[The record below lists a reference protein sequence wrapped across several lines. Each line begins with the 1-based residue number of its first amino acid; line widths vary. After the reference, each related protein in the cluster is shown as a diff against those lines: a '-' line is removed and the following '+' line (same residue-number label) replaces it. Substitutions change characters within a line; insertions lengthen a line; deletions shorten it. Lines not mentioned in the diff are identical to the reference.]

1 MCVFF
6 FILILLFLLLFCGV
20 VVTRVVVYV
29 GNMRVAVFSAV
40 GNAGAGF
47 FVRCYVVVVVAIVGG
62 AGVDVVVV

>member
-1 MCVFF
+1 
-6 FILILLFLLLFCGV
+6 LFCGV